1 MEIAQKTTQQPS
13 ETCDLSSSP
22 MAQAQ
27 ARPRRCPSSAVR
39 RSCPRPVPVPAPMP
53 SASQIYELA
62 VEPSS
67 FTA

>member
-13 ETCDLSSSP
+13 ETCDLSPSP
-22 MAQAQ
+22 MA
-27 ARPRRCPSSAVR
+27 RPRPRLPPHPR
-39 RSCPRPVPVPAPMP
+39 LRLRLRPRSRPVPMP